1 MNYTSK
7 RKLDLLNHATVGALI
22 PCLLNPKPMKQ
33 SHNNLHRQLDLVL
46 LEELDQAQ
54 VLQNI
59 QVLLVEDEPDIAG
72 LLILILKGA
81 GAEVITAVT
90 ASEALT
96 LLTSHAPHVL
106 LCNVL
111 LPDHNGDWLIQQ
123 IREQEAQ
130 TGQFLP
136 ALAVTSYT
144 RECSSK
150 DLLSKGF
157 QGYLDKFFA
166 PEQLVIEV
174 LALVNEN
181 RRH

>member
-1 MNYTSK
+1 MNSP
-7 RKLDLLNHATVGALI
+7 LTVLHQ
-22 PCLLNPKPMKQ
+22 PMSQ
-33 SHNNLHRQLDLVL
+33 SHNNLHRQLDFAS
-46 LEELDQAQ
+46 LEKLDQAK
-54 VLQNI
+54 VLQDI
-59 QVLLVEDEPDIAG
+59 QVLLVEDEPDIAD
-72 LLILILKGA
+72 LLTLILNRA
-81 GAEVITAVT
+81 GAAVMTAVS

-96 LLTSHAPHVL
+96 LLKVHTPHVL
-106 LCNVL
+106 LCNVM
-111 LPDHNGDWLIQQ
+111 LPDQNGDWLIQQ
-123 IREQEAQ
+123 IRQQEAQ

-157 QGYLDKFFA
+157 QAYLDKFFA
-166 PEQLVIEV
+166 PEQLVMEV